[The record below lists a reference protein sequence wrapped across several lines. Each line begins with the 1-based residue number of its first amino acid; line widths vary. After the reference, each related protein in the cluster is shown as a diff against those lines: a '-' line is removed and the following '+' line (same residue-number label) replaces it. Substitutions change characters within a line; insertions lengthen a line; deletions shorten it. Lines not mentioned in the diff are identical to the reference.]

1 VRRNPDVFVFFNG
14 ESGSSSKEAS
24 RFADI
29 NNNNTINT
37 GSSLQ
42 ITHVSPGT
50 EWNKLIAQD
59 YSDAEPMNTCPSV
72 PNYQSQNQARSIIT
86 GEVCPVQ
93 MNRHLTQDLDGDLSI
108 G

>member
-1 VRRNPDVFVFFNG
+1 VKRNPDVFVFFNG
-14 ESGSSSKEAS
+14 ESGSSSKEAP

-29 NNNNTINT
+29 NHNNTINT

-59 YSDAEPMNTCPSV
+59 YSDAEPTNTCPSV
-72 PNYQSQNQARSIIT
+72 PNYQSQNQARSLTT
-86 GEVCPVQ
+86 GEVCPGQ
-93 MNRHLTQDLDGDLSI
+93 MIRHFSQDLDGVLSI